1 MNKNLKDNDII
12 RYLELVDRKLSIET
26 SGINWKPEYESELEY
41 INSEITCLR
50 AIIDAEHAKRDNL
63 AYTEEKGSCIIC

>member
-41 INSEITCLR
+41 IN
-50 AIIDAEHAKRDNL
+50 
-63 AYTEEKGSCIIC
+63 